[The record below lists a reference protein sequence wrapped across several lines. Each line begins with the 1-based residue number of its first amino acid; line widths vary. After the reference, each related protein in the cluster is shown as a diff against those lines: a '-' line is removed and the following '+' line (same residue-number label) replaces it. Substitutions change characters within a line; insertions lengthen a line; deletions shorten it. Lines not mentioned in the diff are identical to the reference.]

1 IQRRV
6 TTCGGRRKTQPT
18 VRDGLTTTK
27 GMQLWVFPFDLD
39 SDHLL
44 DAESAG
50 IPLRQERRL
59 VAERSELMVV

>member
-1 IQRRV
+1 V
-6 TTCGGRRKTQPT
+6 FDYG
-18 VRDGLTTTK
+18 K
-27 GMQLWVFPFDLD
+27 GMQLWVLPFELD
-39 SDHLL
+39 GDHLL